1 MIKSNNQFP
10 NFIKYMGSKTN
21 IINFIEYG
29 INKVH
34 KDGQIICDLFSG
46 SATLSG
52 ALRGQC
58 KIISNDIQNYSRV
71 LTEAYLSDHDWD
83 SYPTIE
89 KIVAE
94 SQERVDSFHKYFP
107 QFSNAFDYDNFLS
120 LEEFNDLEKQQ
131 QNLIDFDGF
140 KNFDNY
146 YLFTK
151 NYSGTYWSYEQCV
164 WIDSLKFIA
173 DKYNHIQP
181 LHSAILASLMFAM
194 AYNSQ
199 STGHYAQYRDA
210 STEASMNDIAI
221 YRRKEISS
229 YFIRKMTEIKNN
241 FSLTK
246 TDYFEATSLDFLDC
260 LEHTPQQSLIYA
272 DPPYCF
278 VHYSRF
284 YHALETLVKY
294 DYPEIKFK
302 GRYRTDRHQSPFC
315 INTQVS
321 QAFSQMF
328 TKIKNR
334 EQELVLS
341 YSSSPTNTIS
351 LNELLLHAC
360 IDLNGITEM
369 QLQKKIATHL
379 DRLLPEGEI
388 KKSEYDKDYE
398 TFDILNSKMFD
409 REFIYTIQLIV
420 SSHKHSTMGRKGDK
434 SRHVEEVL
442 IIAKKEASI

>member
-1 MIKSNNQFP
+1 MMIISNDQFP
-10 NFIKYMGSKTN
+10 NFIKYMGSKTS
-21 IINFIEYG
+21 IMKFIEYG
-29 INKVH
+29 INQVH

-58 KIISNDIQNYSRV
+58 NIISNDIQYYSKI
-71 LTEAYLSDHDWD
+71 LTQTYLSEYDWD
-83 SYPTIE
+83 SYPSIE
-89 KIVAE
+89 RLVAE
-94 SQERVDSFHKYFP
+94 AQQRADNFHNHFK
-107 QFSNAFDYDNFLS
+107 QFSNAFDYKKNLT
-120 LEEFNDLEKQQ
+120 LKQFNEIEQQ
-131 QNLIDFDGF
+131 QQILIDFDDF

-151 NYSGTYWSYEQCV
+151 NYSGTYWSYEQCI
-164 WIDSLKFIA
+164 WIDSLKFVA
-173 DKYNHIQP
+173 DKYSHIQS
-181 LHSAILASLMFAM
+181 LHSAILTSLMFAM

-210 STEASMNDIAI
+210 NTEASMNDISI
-221 YRRKEISS
+221 YRRKEISG
-229 YFIRKMTEIKNN
+229 FFTRKMMEIKEK
-241 FSLTK
+241 FSSYK
-246 TDYFEATSLDFLDC
+246 TDYYEATTLDFLDC
-260 LEHTPQQSLIYA
+260 LEHAPQNSLIYA

-294 DYPEIKFK
+294 DYPEVKFK

-328 TKIKNR
+328 AKIKNK

-341 YSSSPTNTIS
+341 YSNSPTNTIS

-360 IDLNGITEM
+360 IDLNGITELK
-369 QLQKKIATHL
+369 LQKEISIYINDL
-379 DRLLPEGEI
+379 FPDSEI
-388 KKSEYDKDYE
+388 KKLAYDDEYE
-398 TFDILNSKMFD
+398 VIDILNSEVFGRK
-409 REFIYTIQLIV
+409 FIYDIQLLA

-434 SRHVEEVL
+434 SRRVEEVL
-442 IIAKKEASI
+442 IIAKKPIF